1 MSYYHILEKIKTE
14 LVADPFTN
22 TITKGD
28 LASVDISKNTIFP
41 LTHMIVN
48 GASFREDIISYSI
61 SILSMDV
68 VDFSKEETTDKFIGN
83 DNEDDI
89 LNTQISLL
97 NRLYEKLRRGNLYDD
112 NYQVEGSPTLEP
124 FTDRF
129 ENVLAGWTL
138 NLTIIVPNEMT
149 VCDV

>member
-48 GASFREDIISYSI
+48 GASFRGDVISYSI

>member
-28 LASVDISKNTIFP
+28 LASVDISKQNIFP

-48 GASFREDIISYSI
+48 GASFRGDVIAYSI

-129 ENVLAGWTL
+129 DNVLAGWTL

-149 VCDV
+149 IC